1 MIWRIGMSQ
10 NKTGINRKDI
20 VNKVKARKVEKKNFT
35 FSMDKEL
42 MLTFQKETEKDGI
55 SMTEALTQMIKVYL
69 GREK

>member
-1 MIWRIGMSQ
+1 MSQ